1 MPCDSERA
9 ASTFYLI
16 QLQQLEGSVARRVS
30 HFTPSC
36 EAQNASSSGAP
47 MPSPSEQATSAFYL
61 ITKFGF
67 LLKLWRPSTKRTVPD
82 FARITRDCVV
92 PTLPLN

>member
-1 MPCDSERA
+1 MPSPSERATSAFYLNPVPAARISGHFTLSLEAKSASRSRVPMSCDSERA

-16 QLQQLEGSVARRVS
+16 
-30 HFTPSC
+30 
-36 EAQNASSSGAP
+36 
-47 MPSPSEQATSAFYL
+47 
-61 ITKFGF
+61 TKFGF
-67 LLKLWRPSTKRTVPD
+67 LFKLWRPSTKRTVPD